1 MIIMRKN
8 IIIAIVAILA
18 AAVPSGAKSKTLSS
32 FIDKVSSSLVSF
44 EYSFTMRTA
53 KSSAKMTG
61 SGDVRVQDNAFVM
74 NGNGL
79 EVWCD
84 GRLRWTVDRLAE
96 EALVALVD
104 ESADV
109 YATNPALMIT
119 SVDAA
124 FEEVSF
130 GAGKFQGKSVDSSVL
145 SPVNK
150 GKYSMDINEL
160 KLYFKSGT
168 TTLVG
173 AEVKLNDGSV
183 SEFII
188 KDFSFSDRLETKESF
203 RFDEKTLDD
212 SYVVTDL
219 R

>member
-8 IIIAIVAILA
+8 IIIAIAAILA

-61 SGDVRVQDNAFVM
+61 AGDVRVQDNAFVM

-96 EALVALVD
+96 EALVELVD

-130 GAGKFQGKSVDSSVL
+130 CAGKFQGKSVDSSVL

>member
-1 MIIMRKN
+1 MFIMRKN

-96 EALVALVD
+96 EALVELVD

>member
-96 EALVALVD
+96 EALVELVD

>member
-96 EALVALVD
+96 EALVELVD

-130 GAGKFQGKSVDSSVL
+130 GTAKFAGKTVDASSLTPVLKGKS
-145 SPVNK
+145 
-150 GKYSMDINEL
+150 SMDIAGL
-160 KLYFKSGT
+160 KLFFKSGT
-168 TTLVG
+168 TELVG
-173 AEVKLNDGSV
+173 AEIKLNDGSV
-183 SEFII
+183 SEFSISGL
-188 KDFSFSDRLETKESF
+188 SFSAKGQEKGSF
-203 RFDEKTLDD
+203 RFDEKTLGN

>member
-1 MIIMRKN
+1 MQTSR
-8 IIIAIVAILA
+8 
-18 AAVPSGAKSKTLSS
+18 
-32 FIDKVSSSLVSF
+32 
-44 EYSFTMRTA
+44 
-53 KSSAKMTG
+53 SSAKMTG
-61 SGDVRVQDNAFVM
+61 AGDVRVQDNAFVL

-84 GRLRWTVDRLAE
+84 GSLRWTVDRLAE
-96 EALVALVD
+96 EALVETVE

-119 SVDAA
+119 SVDSA
-124 FEEVSF
+124 FEEASF
-130 GAGKFQGKSVDSSVL
+130 GTSKFQGKVVDASVL
-145 SPVNK
+145 TPLNK
-150 GKYSMDINEL
+150 GKYSMDIAQL
-160 KLYFKSGT
+160 KLFFKSGT
-168 TTLVG
+168 TELVG

-188 KDFSFSDRLETKESF
+188 KDFTFSDRMETKESF

>member
-8 IIIAIVAILA
+8 IIIAIAAILA

-96 EALVALVD
+96 EALVELVD